1 MFLEVLSYIIA
12 GFGLGLATAV
22 IPGPI
27 FVLLI
32 VETLKYG
39 WRAGAAVAAGPV
51 LVDAFVMLPMALIL
65 QGLLTSKPLQ
75 VTFALAGMVFLLYLG
90 GNMIM
95 SALGGG
101 ELEDLRGVTAV
112 SPALSFKRALTAQ
125 LLSPMAYAFWA
136 TAGAVLVR
144 KAFENG
150 GLISAIVFPAAFW
163 VGTLTVAIILI
174 GTTAAGRDTL
184 KSGVYRAVV
193 AIGGVAMAGFG
204 VYIAARVVFE

>member
-1 MFLEVLSYIIA
+1 MFLEVISYAVA

-22 IPGPI
+22 VPGPI

-51 LVDAFVMLPMALIL
+51 LIDAFVMLPLALLL

-75 VTFALAGMVFLLYLG
+75 VGFAVAGMVFLIYLG

-95 SALGGG
+95 TARRAGD
-101 ELEDLRGVTAV
+101 LEDMRGVVAV

-136 TAGAVLVR
+136 TVGAVLVR

-150 GLISAIVFPAAFW
+150 GMISAIVFPVCFW
-163 VGTLTVAIILI
+163 LGTLTVALVLI
-174 GTTAAGRDTL
+174 SVTAAGRNAL
-184 KSGVYRAVV
+184 KSGVYRGIV
-193 AIGGVAMAGFG
+193 AIGGIVMAGFG
-204 VYIAARVVFE
+204 VYIAVRIILE